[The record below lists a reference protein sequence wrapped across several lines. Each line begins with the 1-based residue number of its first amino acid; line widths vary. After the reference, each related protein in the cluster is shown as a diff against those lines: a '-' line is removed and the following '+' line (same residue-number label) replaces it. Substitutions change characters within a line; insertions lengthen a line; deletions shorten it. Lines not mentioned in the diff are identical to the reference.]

1 MFCHNGAHC
10 RAGSLPG
17 RILCCA
23 LDLKR
28 PSPIGAPGTCTAD
41 ASATPKEAGTR
52 LCNARLS
59 ITASPV
65 HHAPRVGTA
74 GRAHLVVGR
83 VVGALEVVQH
93 ALGLGQ
99 HEVALLPLPGLR
111 QALPPAVLADPLLQV
126 PRQQVACAPALGGF
140 ESQGNTSQPYR
151 TYTNNV
157 PNQVAQNA
165 HHKAFELCCC
175 RCTHQRCR
183 ALAL

>member
-1 MFCHNGAHC
+1 MQSWFSPRAHT
-10 RAGSLPG
+10 L
-17 RILCCA
+17 CA
-23 LDLKR
+23 LDLKW

-65 HHAPRVGTA
+65 QHAPRVGTA

-83 VVGALEVVQH
+83 VVRALEVVQH

-126 PRQQVACAPALGGF
+126 PRQQVACAASLGGF

-151 TYTNNV
+151 TYTKNV
-157 PNQVAQNA
+157 QTRLHTMLITRHLSSAAVAAPTNA
-165 HHKAFELCCC
+165 AEPLRSEQDQF
-175 RCTHQRCR
+175 
-183 ALAL
+183 